1 MALFHLRN
9 KKGGR
14 LQPRA
19 LSTDDFRRKKEQKE
33 RPCSGSHHFFTSISK
48 NICLPSLLR
57 NFLGLHFC
65 TCLPT
70 KALTCQYLANCPKSA
85 TLCISLFAEKFLPRV
100 ACAARAFASNPCVMR
115 EFSAKRRLR
124 SVNFKSP
131 SDARRLLCPSR
142 SEIRGTRCFLA
153 ISPPLLNS

>member
-85 TLCISLFAEKFLPRV
+85 TLCISLFAEKFLPRGCV
-100 ACAARAFASNPCVMR
+100 CCSRICLKSPCNAR
-115 EFSAKRRLR
+115 FSAKRRLR